1 VCWSKWCRTFI
12 GSPRAA
18 CCLPDATET
27 DSQTGVWLMRL
38 AKRVEGLKAE
48 GAYQVLTRAKAL
60 EREGREIIHLE
71 IGQPDFDT
79 VPIAALAGVRAIT
92 TGLTRYNPPS
102 GIPVLR
108 AAIAED
114 AGARRG
120 LRINREQ
127 VVVAPGAKP
136 IIFFAMLA
144 LVEPGDEVIYPNPG
158 FPTYESVIGFLGAVP
173 VPISLPEEHGF
184 SFDMEVFSKRVS
196 ARAKLIILNSPGN
209 PTGSIIPRADLGR
222 IAEAAVEHDC
232 WVLSDEIYSRML
244 YDERKHI
251 SIATFPGM
259 QQRTVIVDGFSKT
272 YAMTGWRLG
281 YGIMPV
287 DLAQAM
293 DRLLTNSVGCTATF
307 TQHAGLEAITGRQ
320 DDVDGMVTEFER
332 RRNEIVDGLNAI
344 PNVTCQK
351 PEGAFY
357 VFPNIK
363 AFGKTSEEIASYLL
377 DVAGVAVL
385 PGTAFGSYGEGYLRL
400 SYANSLENIERALD
414 WMAEALSHL

>member
-1 VCWSKWCRTFI
+1 M
-12 GSPRAA
+12 
-18 CCLPDATET
+18 
-27 DSQTGVWLMRL
+27 GVWLMRL

-92 TGLTRYNPPS
+92 TGLTRYNPPL
-102 GIPVLR
+102 GVPALR
-108 AAIAED
+108 AAIAKD
-114 AGARRG
+114 AGSRRG
-120 LRINREQ
+120 LRIAPEH

-136 IIFFAMLA
+136 IIFLSMLA

-232 WVLSDEIYSRML
+232 WVLSDEIYSRIL
-244 YDERKHI
+244 YDGREHA

-259 QQRTVIVDGFSKT
+259 QQRTVIIDGFSKT

-414 WMAEALSHL
+414 WMAEALSHS